1 MQTLIS
7 TRRNLPQS
15 LNNSVFVDRGRQFV
29 DRMKWDLCVT
39 PQGYE
44 IDEYDDDDS
53 TYLMV
58 HRFGRHMGSCRV
70 RPTTSNTMITDHF
83 LQYFPDA
90 CDFLRMQKRRIY
102 ELTRFCRAQDI
113 SVEESKVMLKHLA
126 VLLDG
131 YRDRNRLTGFVAVVF
146 PKVARFL
153 DSIGVRYILL
163 SKSTMDGN
171 PVYMICITHAVK
183 VDDAPT
189 RTASVATLPVRR
201 LCELAA

>member
-1 MQTLIS
+1 MQKLIS
-7 TRRNLPQS
+7 TRRDLPQT
-15 LNNSVFVDRGRQFV
+15 LNNSVFSDRGRQFV
-29 DRMKWDLCVT
+29 ERQKWDLCVT

-58 HRFGRHMGSCRV
+58 HRHGRHMGSCRV
-70 RPTTSNTMITDHF
+70 RATTSSTMITDHF
-83 LQYFPDA
+83 LPHFPGA
-90 CDFLRMQKRRIY
+90 RDFLRMQKGRIH

-131 YRDRNRLTGFVAVVF
+131 YRDEKKLTGFVAVVF

-153 DSIGVRYILL
+153 DSIGVRYLL
-163 SKSTMDGN
+163 VSKSTMDGN
-171 PVYMICITHAVK
+171 PVYMICVTHAVK
-183 VDDAPT
+183 IGDEAEQP
-189 RTASVATLPVRR
+189 SVTTLPVRT
-201 LCELAA
+201 LCQLAA